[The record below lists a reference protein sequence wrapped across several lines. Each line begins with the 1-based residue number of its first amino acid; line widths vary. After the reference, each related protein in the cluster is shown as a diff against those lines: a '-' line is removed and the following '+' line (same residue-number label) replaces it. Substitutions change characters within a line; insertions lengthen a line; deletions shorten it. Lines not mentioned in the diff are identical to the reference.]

1 MSSPTLGSHP
11 CYGSLK
17 TVAGQVEQWVK
28 KITDGAQ
35 AELDAEREQHSSS
48 SAEKACLRSAVR

>member
-17 TVAGQVEQWVK
+17 TVAGQVEQWVQRV
-28 KITDGAQ
+28 TDGVE
-35 AELDAEREQHSSS
+35 AELDAEREQ
-48 SAEKACLRSAVR
+48 RSADAATT